1 MQKIIGR
8 TAEIKQLK
16 NALDNNQSELLVVF
30 GRRRVGKTYLIRQY
44 YKEEL
49 IFETSGLYGGNMA
62 DQLHQFN
69 IELSKRKR
77 RENPVPKTWMDAFA
91 ELGNYI
97 NSLRTKKKK
106 VIFIDEFP
114 WLATAKS
121 KFLMAFENFW
131 NNYCTRRT
139 DLVVVLC
146 GSAASFM
153 IQKII
158 RNKGGLHNRISRKI
172 RLLPFSPKE
181 TADFLKNKG
190 IDYTA
195 YDILQLYMTLGGIPH
210 YLDKLEKGLSMAQ
223 NIDMLCFK
231 KDALLKQEFN
241 ELFTSLFDNSERHL
255 KIIRTLAQSNKGMS
269 RSELMKKSM
278 LPSGGDLS
286 LKLAELSESGFITE
300 YQFFG
305 NRKHL
310 TLYRLTDEYSK
321 FYLKFMDKNLN
332 NDDGNWVSLSQS
344 HQFQIWAGFAFES
357 LCLKLIQQIKK
368 ALKIE
373 AVYTVSSCWY
383 NDEAQI
389 DLVIDRADNI
399 INVCEIKF
407 SKGTY
412 TIDKKQYMNL
422 KNKIVQ
428 LQTDI
433 GSRKNIFLTMISTH
447 GITQNKYSNEV
458 VQNSLTMND
467 LFK

>member
-16 NALDNNQSELLVVF
+16 NALENNQSELLVVF

-62 DQLHQFN
+62 DQLYQFN

-399 INVCEIKF
+399 INICEIKF

-447 GITQNKYSNEV
+447 GITQNKYSNEI

>member
-114 WLATAKS
+114 WMATAKS
-121 KFLMAFENFW
+121 KFIMAFENFW

-210 YLDKLEKGLSMAQ
+210 YLDKLEKGQSIAQ

-231 KDALLKQEFN
+231 N
-241 ELFTSLFDNSERHL
+241 
-255 KIIRTLAQSNKGMS
+255 M
-269 RSELMKKSM
+269 
-278 LPSGGDLS
+278 
-286 LKLAELSESGFITE
+286 
-300 YQFFG
+300 
-305 NRKHL
+305 
-310 TLYRLTDEYSK
+310 
-321 FYLKFMDKNLN
+321 
-332 NDDGNWVSLSQS
+332 
-344 HQFQIWAGFAFES
+344 
-357 LCLKLIQQIKK
+357 CLKTLTC
-368 ALKIE
+368 KI
-373 AVYTVSSCWY
+373 
-383 NDEAQI
+383 
-389 DLVIDRADNI
+389 
-399 INVCEIKF
+399 
-407 SKGTY
+407 
-412 TIDKKQYMNL
+412 
-422 KNKIVQ
+422 
-428 LQTDI
+428 
-433 GSRKNIFLTMISTH
+433 
-447 GITQNKYSNEV
+447 
-458 VQNSLTMND
+458 
-467 LFK
+467 